1 MFDSRRTI
9 EDVRWT
15 SNVWTTEEPTM
26 TSARDNLGTFG
37 VWTGSEEWPRDTG
50 ELAEA
55 AAEVEE
61 LGFGA
66 VWIGL
71 SSGDLALHER
81 ILDATSRLVVASGIV
96 NVWVD
101 DPEPV
106 AASYH
111 RVAEKHPGRFLLG
124 IGAGHAKFVDTMTSQ
139 TYRKPLSRVA
149 SYLDALDRADP
160 PVPVGER
167 VVAALGPKALR
178 LAAERSA
185 GPHPYNVTP
194 EHTADARAALGPE
207 PLLAT
212 EQKVF
217 LGTDPEVARSVARS
231 RLAIYLDLPNYVN
244 NLLRYG
250 FSQSDFAGEGS
261 DRLVDGLVAWG
272 AYDTVASRVQA
283 HLDAGA
289 NHVVLQVLST
299 EPPGLPRAAWRRTAE
314 VLPVTRLSTPTS
326 VSSSAAGTTSR
337 GSTG

>member
-1 MFDSRRTI
+1 
-9 EDVRWT
+9 
-15 SNVWTTEEPTM
+15 M

-37 VWTGSEEWPRDTG
+37 VWTGSGDWSTDPG
-50 ELAEA
+50 EVAEA
-55 AAEVEE
+55 AVELE
-61 LGFGA
+61 KLGFGA

-71 SSGDLALHER
+71 SAGDLALHER

-96 NVWVD
+96 NVWMD
-101 DPEPV
+101 APDAV

-111 RVAEKHPGRFLLG
+111 RIANKHPGRFLLG
-124 IGAGHAKFVDTMTSQ
+124 IGAGHAKFVESMTSQ
-139 TYRKPLSRVA
+139 AYRKPLSKVVA
-149 SYLDALDRADP
+149 YLDALDRAER

-185 GPHPYNVTP
+185 GAHPYNVTP
-194 EHTADARAALGPE
+194 QHTADARAALGPA

-217 LGTDPEVARSVARS
+217 LGTDPDVARSVARR
-231 RLAIYLDLPNYVN
+231 RLATYLELPNYVN

-250 FSQSDFAGEGS
+250 FSESDFAGDGS

-272 AYDTVASRVQA
+272 DDATVATRVRA

-289 NHVVLQVLST
+289 DHVVLQVLST

-314 VLPVTRLSTPTS
+314 ILVASR
-326 VSSSAAGTTSR
+326 SS
-337 GSTG
+337 